1 MPISDPDHNTVSATP
16 SITLRGVVL
25 GLATTV
31 GVILYVIYVSER
43 SGVGH
48 FVHSQLPLLAL
59 MPFVL
64 WIFLNVGFSRIWPSQ
79 TLKTGELLTI
89 LSMLWIVGTLPH
101 WLGRWSLMVAS
112 PTHFASP
119 ENMYAEHFFD
129 YLPWHVLAPT
139 SARVLDSFWLGLPD
153 GAPVP
158 WEGWT
163 EITLQWLGVSLAM
176 VAFGYCLFV
185 LFQTQWEDREK
196 LAFPLAQLPL
206 DLLRGMDGRRRLPD
220 LFRTK
225 LFWIGFGLVFVP
237 ILYNIST
244 YFTMAMILPFNTEIF
259 RFEVSDWIYRI
270 NIRYMPLV
278 MAVTY
283 LCPMDILG
291 SLILFRIMSLFK
303 AGMLT
308 RTGISFG
315 AEGQQIGGERLLF
328 MENYGALMFIAL
340 WAIWI
345 ARGHLRETW
354 RMAFRVRD
362 DTHLRRRYRFAWI
375 GLVLSAAYVVAW
387 AMSLGMSL
395 ALALGSFLLM
405 SLTFFVT
412 TKLVAACGFA
422 YLAPYRPFVK
432 GAPFVVDLLG
442 TAPITARGLAGFHL
456 FTSPGFFGGNLI
468 PAWPALTHC
477 LRFFSLRHQPLAVTL
492 VTLGVFALVF
502 VVTVAA
508 RVDTTYRGGGT
519 GISFEWW
526 MTARFFD
533 PLVYMLQNRTVMDW
547 QKIGVFLFGWLQAA
561 GMTYLRSRYHWFSLH
576 PVGLAFQ
583 ESFWLD
589 LYWINLAV
597 VWGVKATLLR
607 YGGVAAYVAGKPFF
621 YGMGVGYIV
630 GVASSVLVDLIWFP
644 TAGHTAAGP
653 RGVG

>member
-1 MPISDPDHNTVSATP
+1 MVKPSGSGWRGIQRTEAVDSQHERQQPDFAAWPHLACNPAEHVIDLPIHPTCPPRTNGLPISDPDHNTVSATP

-158 WEGWT
+158 WEGWI

-225 LFWIGFGLVFVP
+225 LFWIGFRIGFCADPLQHLHLFHHGHD
-237 ILYNIST
+237 S
-244 YFTMAMILPFNTEIF
+244 PFQ
-259 RFEVSDWIYRI
+259 YRD
-270 NIRYMPLV
+270 L
-278 MAVTY
+278 
-283 LCPMDILG
+283 
-291 SLILFRIMSLFK
+291 SLR
-303 AGMLT
+303 
-308 RTGISFG
+308 
-315 AEGQQIGGERLLF
+315 GERLDLPDQHSLHAAGDGGDLSLPDGHSRQPDPF
-328 MENYGALMFIAL
+328 PYHESLQGRYADSHRDLVRRGRPADRRRTAALHGEL
-340 WAIWI
+340 WSFDVHRPVGDLDR
-345 ARGHLRETW
+345 ARSPTRDLAHGFSSTGRHPSPPTLSVCLDRAC
-354 RMAFRVRD
+354 AFRG
-362 DTHLRRRYRFAWI
+362 LRGRLGNEFRHESGIGTRIFPADVLDLFCNDQTGRRLRGSPTSLRTVHSSRAPLLSSTCWARPPARRA
-375 GLVLSAAYVVAW
+375 GWPDSTCSPALASSAA
-387 AMSLGMSL
+387 
-395 ALALGSFLLM
+395 
-405 SLTFFVT
+405 
-412 TKLVAACGFA
+412 
-422 YLAPYRPFVK
+422 
-432 GAPFVVDLLG
+432 
-442 TAPITARGLAGFHL
+442 I
-456 FTSPGFFGGNLI
+456 
-468 PAWPALTHC
+468 
-477 LRFFSLRHQPLAVTL
+477 
-492 VTLGVFALVF
+492 
-502 VVTVAA
+502 
-508 RVDTTYRGGGT
+508 
-519 GISFEWW
+519 
-526 MTARFFD
+526 
-533 PLVYMLQNRTVMDW
+533 
-547 QKIGVFLFGWLQAA
+547 
-561 GMTYLRSRYHWFSLH
+561 
-576 PVGLAFQ
+576 
-583 ESFWLD
+583 
-589 LYWINLAV
+589 
-597 VWGVKATLLR
+597 
-607 YGGVAAYVAGKPFF
+607 
-621 YGMGVGYIV
+621 
-630 GVASSVLVDLIWFP
+630 
-644 TAGHTAAGP
+644 
-653 RGVG
+653 